1 MKMNNT
7 NSFILTRILIISLAF
22 CITQFLSNISYTV
35 EPDEIL
41 KNQEYE
47 LRARN
52 ISRNIRCMICQNQS
66 IDESNAPL
74 AKDLRILIRN
84 KIKEGSKDK
93 EIYKFLTD
101 RYGDFILL
109 KPPFK
114 ISTFLLWFLP
124 FVFFIIGIFIL
135 FLNNKKS
142 KKTFGKFNVLLIF
155 LFFSI

>member
-1 MKMNNT
+1 MTKT
-7 NSFILTRILIISLAF
+7 LLTIVIISIMIHL
-22 CITQFLSNISYTV
+22 FLNNSYAV
-35 EPDEIL
+35 EPEEFL
-41 KNQEYE
+41 QNPKQEM
-47 LRARN
+47 RARD
-52 ISRNIRCMICQNQS
+52 ISKNIRCLVCQNQS
-66 IDESNAPL
+66 IDDSAAPL
-74 AKDLRILIRN
+74 AKDLRALIR
-84 KIKEGSKDK
+84 IKVQENDTDE

-114 ISTFLLWFLP
+114 ISTFLLWSLP

-135 FLNNKKS
+135 FLHNKKS

>member
-1 MKMNNT
+1 MN
-7 NSFILTRILIISLAF
+7 SPILIKVALIIITL
-22 CITQFLSNISYTV
+22 CLTQFFSNISYTV

-41 KNQEYE
+41 KNSKHE

-52 ISRNIRCMICQNQS
+52 ISKNIRCMICQNQS

-84 KIKEGSKDK
+84 KIEEGSEDD

-109 KPPFK
+109 KPPLK
-114 ISTFLLWFLP
+114 LSTLALWFLP
-124 FVFFIIGIFIL
+124 FFFLVVGFFVIF
-135 FLNNKKS
+135 FHNKKS
-142 KKTFGKFNVLLIF
+142 KKI
-155 LFFSI
+155 

>member
-1 MKMNNT
+1 MKMNNA
-7 NSFILTRILIISLAF
+7 NSFILKRILIISLAF
-22 CITQFLSNISYTV
+22 CITQFFSNISYTV

-52 ISRNIRCMICQNQS
+52 ISSNIRCMICQNQS
-66 IDESNAPL
+66 IDESNASL

-84 KIKEGSKDK
+84 KIREGSNDK

-109 KPPFK
+109 KPPFDLNTL
-114 ISTFLLWFLP
+114 SLWFLP
-124 FVFFIIGIFIL
+124 FIFLLLGIYIVL
-135 FLNNKKS
+135 YHNKKS
-142 KKTFGKFNVLLIF
+142 R
-155 LFFSI
+155 

>member
-1 MKMNNT
+1 MTQKTFIIIIFICCYQFFLNN
-7 NSFILTRILIISLAF
+7 SV
-22 CITQFLSNISYTV
+22 TV

-41 KNQEYE
+41 QNQEQE

-52 ISRNIRCMICQNQS
+52 ISKNIRCMVCQNQS

-74 AKDLRILIRN
+74 AKDLRILIRE
-84 KIKEGSKDK
+84 KIKAGKNNE

-114 ISTFLLWFLP
+114 LSTFALWFLP
-124 FVFFIIGIFIL
+124 LIFFVIGIFIV
-135 FLNNKKS
+135 FFHNKKS
-142 KKTFGKFNVLLIF
+142 KQI
-155 LFFSI
+155 

>member
-7 NSFILTRILIISLAF
+7 NSLILTRILIMSLAF
-22 CITQFLSNISYTV
+22 FIIQFFLNVSYAV

-52 ISRNIRCMICQNQS
+52 ISKNIRCMICQNQS

-84 KIKEGSKDK
+84 KIKEGNNDK

-109 KPPFK
+109 KPPFNLN
-114 ISTFLLWFLP
+114 TLGLWFLP
-124 FVFFIIGIFIL
+124 FIFLILGIYIVFYH
-135 FLNNKKS
+135 NKKS
-142 KKTFGKFNVLLIF
+142 G
-155 LFFSI
+155 